1 LSDFSRV
8 LHGVSLAPRDREQ
21 PGGINEAI
29 MDRNDSGVFD
39 SFRGSSG
46 GAGRGG
52 IGNPAAFLEQRKSG
66 Q

>member
-1 LSDFSRV
+1 MAFGLHNV
-8 LHGVSLAPRDREQ
+8 LGEQ
-21 PGGINEAI
+21 PGGIDEAI

-39 SFRGSSG
+39 SFRGSGG

-52 IGNPAAFLEQRKSG
+52 IGNTAAVLKQRKSG